1 VGFENDHAVLWQVF
15 SHVAK
20 LHLTLKLS
28 GKRTDERVLYS
39 FHESVVDA
47 LKPTLN
53 EGIRSIVVTAPLKTT
68 YAKDFLDHLQRHHTY
83 LIQTKSANR
92 ATFAE
97 LVGSAGNP
105 HKVAELVK
113 TKEFH
118 KLIAETTSDEV
129 DLILDALEKRL
140 RTVNSDSAVLFSLK
154 EIEDRI
160 YDRKRDDAPETK
172 HLILTDKY
180 LADSKDKNRINRLM
194 QIANNTKVKTRIINS
209 ETSAGKRISQLGGAV
224 FFTQPRE

>member
-1 VGFENDHAVLWQVF
+1 MGFENDHAVLWHVF

-47 LKPTLN
+47 LRPTLN
-53 EGIRSIVVTAPLKTT
+53 EGIRSIVVTAPMKTT
-68 YAKDFLDHLQRHHTY
+68 YAEDFLDHVRRHHAY
-83 LIQTKSANR
+83 LIQSKSANR
-92 ATFAE
+92 ATFAQ
-97 LVGSAGNP
+97 LVGSADQP

-129 DLILDALEKRL
+129 DLIVDALEKRL
-140 RTVNSDSAVLFSLK
+140 RSVNSDSAVLFSLK

-160 YDRKRDDAPETK
+160 YDQKRT
-172 HLILTDKY
+172 
-180 LADSKDKNRINRLM
+180 
-194 QIANNTKVKTRIINS
+194 
-209 ETSAGKRISQLGGAV
+209 GGAGTFEPTAHARLPALSRDRKKKHENV
-224 FFTQPRE
+224 WQSQSVKQAGTLVSGKTKTG